1 MQIHSRRRYN
11 MKGDKVIVR
20 SYGGE
25 PKVLRIWEIAR
36 DVIFVCSEENFT
48 VLSDGGEGLWPV
60 GVPKEDVFR
69 YNPKVIL
76 TDSMN
81 WDQLNVYG

>member
-1 MQIHSRRRYN
+1 
-11 MKGDKVIVR
+11 MKGDMVIVR

-25 PKVLRIWEIAR
+25 PKVLRIWEIAQ
-36 DVIFVCSEENFT
+36 DVIFVCSEENFN
-48 VLSDGGEGLWPV
+48 VLSDGGEGFWPV

-69 YNPKVIL
+69 YNPKVTL